1 MMKLGIN
8 ELKKMFINGGLA
20 VANQFEYI
28 NKLNVF
34 PVPDGDTGS
43 NMKITTEGATNAIN
57 SATFNDL
64 SSFGKAY
71 SRALLMNA
79 RGNSGVIFS
88 QILKGFVSTFK
99 PEATELSLADLFNSF
114 IAAKEQAY
122 KSLSSPIE
130 GTILT
135 VIRMTADGLMAQ
147 KDSIT
152 TIKQLFE
159 LAVNLS
165 KEALEKTPDLLPQ
178 LKNAN
183 VVDSGGYG
191 LCCYIQGMYDAVSG
205 KKTDI
210 APAVNVK
217 TTKSDKNDFVDDG
230 KNNNEGFGYCCEFIM
245 TIGSK
250 VELHQ
255 KDKTKFSIKQLKKEL
270 LKIGNCLVTVVDD
283 DIVKV
288 HVHSLWP
295 YKVLQIGSR
304 YGEFNKVKIE
314 NMTLQ
319 FMENNSG
326 TTLEE
331 LTKMKTK
338 DSKSKNQ
345 LKPLDSKTKVI
356 VTVPT
361 DEMEKLFHE
370 SLHVDYIINY
380 SINGNPSIQEFFN
393 AFKATNSRNIILIV
407 DDSNALLAA
416 NQAVKLMSSKYH
428 ITVFSSN
435 DIAVSYLA
443 CKCYSTS
450 ANYTVNV
457 KKINKQIRA
466 NFGKVAIASKH
477 AKYGRVKVL
486 PNDYIGFFNK
496 KLVISKKSQSN
507 VVKYIC
513 DLVVKKNRKSKI
525 VKLFVG
531 TNVSIET
538 VRKIQKYLSENYS
551 LKTEII
557 PSGQTLYN
565 FHIVI

>member
-1 MMKLGIN
+1 MTKLGIN

-20 VANQFEYI
+20 IANQFEYI

-57 SATFNDL
+57 SAVFNEL

-99 PEATELSLADLFNSF
+99 PETTEISLTELFNSF
-114 IAAKEQAY
+114 VAAKDQAY
-122 KSLSSPIE
+122 KALSSPIE

-135 VIRMTADGLMAQ
+135 IIRMTADGLIAQ

-152 TIKQLFE
+152 TIEQLFE
-159 LAVNLS
+159 LAVKLS

-191 LCCYIQGMYDAVSG
+191 LCCYIQGMNDAISG
-205 KKTDI
+205 KKTDT
-210 APAVNVK
+210 APVVDIK
-217 TTKSDKNDFVDDG
+217 TTKSNKNDFVDDG
-230 KNNNEGFGYCCEFIM
+230 KDNNEGFGYCCEFIM

-255 KDKTKFSIKQLKKEL
+255 KDKMKFNIQQLKKEL
-270 LKIGNCLVTVVDD
+270 LKIGDCLVTVVDD
-283 DIVKV
+283 NIVKV

-295 YKVLQIGSR
+295 YRVLQIGSW
-304 YGEFNKVKIE
+304 YGEFNKIKIE

-319 FMENNSG
+319 FMENNPG

-331 LTKMKTK
+331 LTKMKTN
-338 DSKSKNQ
+338 DSKKA
-345 LKPLDSKTKVI
+345 LKSLNSKTKVI

-361 DEMEKLFHE
+361 DEMEKLFRE
-370 SLHVDYIINY
+370 SLHADHVINY
-380 SINGNPSIQEFFN
+380 SINGNPSIQEFLN
-393 AFKATNSRNIILIV
+393 AFKAVNSKNIILIV

-416 NQAVKLMSSKYH
+416 NQAVKLMGSKYR
-428 ITVFSSN
+428 ISVFSSN
-435 DIAVSYLA
+435 DIAVSFLA
-443 CKCYSTS
+443 CKCYGTS
-450 ANYTVNV
+450 ASYSDNV
-457 KKINKQIRA
+457 KKIHKQIRI
-466 NFGKVAIASKH
+466 NFGKVAIASKR

-496 KLVISKKSQSN
+496 KLVISRKSQSN
-507 VVKYIC
+507 VVKYVC
-513 DLVVKKNRKSKI
+513 DLVVKKSKRKNT

-531 TNVSIET
+531 KNVTIET
-538 VRKIQKYLSENYS
+538 IRKIQKYLSENYS
-551 LKTEII
+551 LKTKVI

>member
-20 VANQFEYI
+20 IANQFEYI

-57 SATFNDL
+57 STTFNEL

-99 PEATELSLADLFNSF
+99 PESTELSLAELFNSF

-122 KSLSSPIE
+122 KALSSPIE

-135 VIRMTADGLMAQ
+135 VIRMTADGLIAQ

-152 TIKQLFE
+152 TIEQLFE
-159 LAVNLS
+159 LAVKLS

-191 LCCYIQGMYDAVSG
+191 LCCYIQGMNDAISG

-210 APAVNVK
+210 APVVNIK
-217 TTKSDKNDFVDDG
+217 TTKSNKNDFVDDG
-230 KNNNEGFGYCCEFIM
+230 KDNNEGFGYCCEFIM

-255 KDKTKFSIKQLKKEL
+255 KDKIKFSIQQLKKEL

-319 FMENNSG
+319 FMENNPG

-331 LTKMKTK
+331 LTKMKRK
-338 DSKSKNQ
+338 GSKKS
-345 LKPLDSKTKVI
+345 LKHLDSKTKVI

-370 SLHVDYIINY
+370 SLHADHIINY
-380 SINGNPSIQEFFN
+380 SINGNPSIQEFLN
-393 AFKATNSRNIILIV
+393 AFKAVNSKNIILIV

-416 NQAVKLMSSKYH
+416 NQAVKLMGSRYH

-443 CKCYSTS
+443 CKCYSAS
-450 ANYTVNV
+450 ASYSVNV
-457 KKINKQIRA
+457 KKINKQIRV
-466 NFGKVAIASKH
+466 NFGKVAIASKR
-477 AKYGRVKVL
+477 AKYGHVKVL
-486 PNDYIGFFNK
+486 PNDYIGFFSK
-496 KLVISKKSQSN
+496 KLVISNKSQSN

-513 DLVVKKNRKSKI
+513 DLVVKKNKRNST

-531 TNVSIET
+531 INVTIET

-551 LKTEII
+551 LKTKVI

>member
-1 MMKLGIN
+1 MVKLGIN

-20 VANQFEYI
+20 IANQFEYI

-43 NMKITTEGATNAIN
+43 NLKITTEGATNAIN
-57 SATFNDL
+57 STTFNEL
-64 SSFGKAY
+64 SSFGKVY

-99 PEATELSLADLFNSF
+99 PEATELSLTELFNSF

-122 KSLSSPIE
+122 KALSSPIE

-135 VIRMTADGLMAQ
+135 VIRMTADGLVAQ
-147 KDSIT
+147 KKSIT
-152 TIKQLFE
+152 TIEELFE
-159 LAVNLS
+159 LAVKLS
-165 KEALEKTPDLLPQ
+165 KEALEKTPDLLAQ

-191 LCCYIQGMYDAVSG
+191 LCCYIQGMSDAISG

-210 APAVNVK
+210 APVIDIK
-217 TTKSDKNDFVDDG
+217 TTKSNKNDFVDDG
-230 KNNNEGFGYCCEFIM
+230 KDNNEGFGYCCEFIM

-255 KDKTKFSIKQLKKEL
+255 KDKIKFNVNQLKKEL
-270 LKIGNCLVTVVDD
+270 LKIGDCLVTVVDEN
-283 DIVKV
+283 IVKV

-295 YKVLQIGSR
+295 YKVLQIGSW
-304 YGEFNKVKIE
+304 YGEFNKIKIE

-319 FMENNSG
+319 FMENNPG
-326 TTLEE
+326 TTFEE
-331 LTKMKTK
+331 LTKMKTNGL
-338 DSKSKNQ
+338 KSTSNE
-345 LKPLDSKTKVI
+345 PLVSKTKLI

-361 DEMEKLFHE
+361 DEMEKLFRE
-370 SLHVDYIINY
+370 SLHADHIINY
-380 SINGNPSIQEFFN
+380 SINGNPSIQEFLN
-393 AFKATNSRNIILIV
+393 AFKAVNSRNIILIV
-407 DDSNALLAA
+407 DDSNTLLAA
-416 NQAVKLMSSKYH
+416 NQAVKLMGNKYH
-428 ITVFSSN
+428 IAILSSN
-435 DIAVSYLA
+435 DISVSYLI
-443 CKCYSTS
+443 CKCYNPS
-450 ANYTVNV
+450 ADYSVNV
-457 KKINKQIRA
+457 KKINKQSHV
-466 NFGKVAIASKH
+466 NFGKVAIASKR
-477 AKYGRVKVL
+477 AKYGRVKVS

-507 VVKYIC
+507 VLKYIC
-513 DLVVKKNRKSKI
+513 DLIIKKNKRNST

-531 TNVSIET
+531 TNVTIET
-538 VRKIQKYLSENYS
+538 IRKIQKYLSENYS
-551 LKTEII
+551 LKTKVI

-565 FHIVI
+565 FHIVV

>member
-1 MMKLGIN
+1 MTKLGIN

-20 VANQFEYI
+20 IANKFEYI

-57 SATFNDL
+57 SAVFNEL

-99 PEATELSLADLFNSF
+99 PKVTEISLTELFNSF
-114 IAAKEQAY
+114 AAAKDQAY
-122 KSLSSPIE
+122 KALSSPIE

-135 VIRMTADGLMAQ
+135 VIRMTADGLTAQ

-152 TIKQLFE
+152 TIEQLFE
-159 LAVNLS
+159 TAVKLS
-165 KEALEKTPDLLPQ
+165 KDALEKTPDLLPQ
-178 LKNAN
+178 LKNAS

-191 LCCYIQGMYDAVSG
+191 LCCYIQGMNDVISG

-210 APAVNVK
+210 APVVNIK
-217 TTKSDKNDFVDDG
+217 NTKSNVNDFVDDG
-230 KNNNEGFGYCCEFIM
+230 KDNNEGFGYCCEFIM

-255 KDKTKFSIKQLKKEL
+255 KDKMKFNIKQLKKEL
-270 LKIGNCLVTVVDD
+270 LKIGDCLVTVIDD

-295 YKVLQIGSR
+295 YRVLQIGSR
-304 YGEFNKVKIE
+304 YGEFNKIKIE

-319 FMENNSG
+319 FMENNPG

-331 LTKMKTK
+331 LTKMKTN
-338 DSKSKNQ
+338 DSKKA

-361 DEMEKLFHE
+361 DEMEKLFRE
-370 SLHVDYIINY
+370 SLHADNVINY
-380 SINGNPSIQEFFN
+380 SINGNPSIQEFLN
-393 AFKATNSRNIILIV
+393 AFKAANSKNVILIV

-416 NQAVKLMSSKYH
+416 NQAVKLMGNKYR
-428 ITVFSSN
+428 ISVFSSN

-443 CKCYSTS
+443 CKCYAAS
-450 ANYTVNV
+450 ASYSVNF
-457 KKINKQIRA
+457 KKIYKQIRT
-466 NFGKVAIASKH
+466 NFGKVAIASKR

-486 PNDYIGFFNK
+486 PKDYIGFFNK

-513 DLVVKKNRKSKI
+513 DLVVKKSKRKST

-531 TNVSIET
+531 TNVTIET
-538 VRKIQKYLSENYS
+538 IRMIQKYLSENYS
-551 LKTEII
+551 LKTKVI

>member
-1 MMKLGIN
+1 MTKLGIN

-20 VANQFEYI
+20 IGKQFEYI

-43 NMKITTEGATNAIN
+43 NMKITTEGATNTIN
-57 SATFNDL
+57 SAVFNEL

-88 QILKGFVSTFK
+88 QIMKGFVSTFK
-99 PEATELSLADLFNSF
+99 PEATELSLNELFNSF
-114 IAAKEQAY
+114 VAAKEQAY
-122 KSLSSPIE
+122 KALSSPIE

-135 VIRMTADGLMAQ
+135 VIRMTAEGLIAK
-147 KDSIT
+147 KDSIN
-152 TIKQLFE
+152 TIEELFE
-159 LAVNLS
+159 LAVKLS
-165 KEALEKTPDLLPQ
+165 NEALEKTPDLLPQ

-191 LCCYIQGMYDAVSG
+191 LCCYIQGMSDVVSG
-205 KKTDI
+205 KKSDTTSVANI
-210 APAVNVK
+210 K
-217 TTKSDKNDFVDDG
+217 TTASNKNDFINDG
-230 KNNNEGFGYCCEFIM
+230 NDNNEGFGYCCEFIM
-245 TIGSK
+245 TIGSR

-255 KDKTKFSIKQLKKEL
+255 KDKDKFDVNNLKKEL
-270 LKIGNCLVTVVDD
+270 LKIGNCLVVVVDE

-288 HVHSLWP
+288 HVHSIWP

-304 YGEFNKVKIE
+304 YGEFNKIKIE

-319 FMENNSG
+319 FMENNPG

-331 LTKMKTK
+331 LTKKK
-338 DSKSKNQ
+338 KSGSKNAFN
-345 LKPLDSKTKVI
+345 KHLDSKTKVI

-370 SLHVDYIINY
+370 SLHIDYVINY
-380 SINGNPSIQEFFN
+380 SINGNPSIQEFLN
-393 AFKATNSRNIILIV
+393 AFKATNSKNIILIV

-416 NQAVKLMSSKYH
+416 NQAVKLMGSKYK

-435 DIAVSYLA
+435 NIAVSYLA
-443 CKCYSTS
+443 CKCYTAS
-450 ANYTVNV
+450 ATYNDNV
-457 KKINKQIRA
+457 KKIHKQIRV
-466 NFGKVAIASKH
+466 NFGKIAIASKR

-496 KLVISKKSQSN
+496 KLVISKKSQFS

-513 DLVVKKNRKSKI
+513 DLVVKKSKKKSV
-525 VKLFVG
+525 VKLFIG
-531 TNVSIET
+531 TNVTIENI
-538 VRKIQKYLSENYS
+538 RKIQKYLSENYS
-551 LKTEII
+551 LKTKVI

-565 FHIVI
+565 YHIVI